1 MPPNKIVRA
10 SAAVTSPTRQRGRV
24 KAAEKVSAKAPDWA
38 KAPMVKAINR
48 ANTANSFPIHLPGAP
63 SRASIT
69 AMGPPQRVPS
79 RRTRQYFT
87 ASMHSANLAASPSNA
102 ASSIH
107 TSAPG
112 PPDTSAAAT
121 PTMLPVPTVEASAVI
136 REPKGDTPPRP
147 FRRASRP
154 KDKVSARP
162 KFRWGKPP
170 VRRVSHTPVPK
181 ISASV
186 PGPHRR
192 VFSTSSIPSP
202 LSGQSMQDFARQ
214 DAPGVVCPKKEPAAK
229 GRRLRLSIK

>member
-1 MPPNKIVRA
+1 
-10 SAAVTSPTRQRGRV
+10 
-24 KAAEKVSAKAPDWA
+24 
-38 KAPMVKAINR
+38 
-48 ANTANSFPIHLPGAP
+48 
-63 SRASIT
+63 
-69 AMGPPQRVPS
+69 
-79 RRTRQYFT
+79 
-87 ASMHSANLAASPSNA
+87 MHSANLAASPSNA

-147 FRRASRP
+147 FRWASRP

-170 VRRVSHTPVPK
+170 VRRVSHAPVPK
-181 ISASV
+181 ISASG

-192 VFSTSSIPSP
+192 VFSPSSIPSP
-202 LSGQSMQDFARQ
+202 LSGQSMRDFARQ
-214 DAPGVVCPKKEPAAK
+214 DASGGLAKKGAGGQKTADSPDDLNFTWKKFILPASWK
-229 GRRLRLSIK
+229 G